1 MVIKMQQIIDWLKKH
16 KFIIFLFLFSFILRL
31 LIVITINTPVISDF
45 KTMLDASL
53 ELVNNTSNYKSM
65 PYFITWGYQMGHVV
79 YQAFLLSIINNLLF
93 LKIMNALIT
102 SLTIVMIYIIS
113 KKLSNEKAAKITSI
127 IYSIFLFPLLLNTV
141 LTNQLLPMLLILVA
155 INLWITYIPKKI
167 FIAFPTG
174 LLLAFSNILRS
185 ETIVII
191 TGILV
196 YSLFSMLEKKDIKK
210 LILSLL
216 ILLATYSGVMKLTS
230 YTLQKSNI
238 SPSGLENKNTAW
250 KFLTGLNIETNGMYS
265 AKDAEVYA
273 YDEQKT
279 KKELTKRIKEDYKN
293 YPLLFLKKIKIVG
306 LNSDLSWSVGHLNQQ
321 TTKILTYLNQLFIYF
336 FFIMALLSLIPLLK
350 KKYKKAQVL
359 ITLITIIY
367 FGVYLL
373 IEVMPRYAYSIQ
385 IFEAILTSI
394 TLGYFLEIIFNK
406 GREKN
411 AKTRR

>member
-1 MVIKMQQIIDWLKKH
+1 MQQIIDWLKKH

-93 LKIMNALIT
+93 LKIMNVLIT

-127 IYSIFLFPLLLNTV
+127 IYTIFLFPLLLNTV

-167 FIAFPTG
+167 FIAFPIG

>member
-1 MVIKMQQIIDWLKKH
+1 MQQIIDWLKKH

-93 LKIMNALIT
+93 LKIMNVLIT

-167 FIAFPTG
+167 FIAFPIG

-210 LILSLL
+210 LALSLL

-238 SPSGLENKNTAW
+238 SPSGLENKNTTW

>member
-93 LKIMNALIT
+93 LKIMNVLIT

-167 FIAFPTG
+167 FIAFPIG

-210 LILSLL
+210 LALSLL

-238 SPSGLENKNTAW
+238 SPSGLENKNTTW

>member
-1 MVIKMQQIIDWLKKH
+1 MQQIIDWLKKH

-167 FIAFPTG
+167 FIAFPIG

-210 LILSLL
+210 LALSLL

-238 SPSGLENKNTAW
+238 SPSGLENKNTTW

-336 FFIMALLSLIPLLK
+336 FFIMAFLSLIPLLK

>member
-93 LKIMNALIT
+93 LKIMNVLIT

-127 IYSIFLFPLLLNTV
+127 IYTIFLFPLLLNTV

-167 FIAFPTG
+167 FIAFPIG

-210 LILSLL
+210 LALSLL

-238 SPSGLENKNTAW
+238 SPSGLENKNTTW

>member
-1 MVIKMQQIIDWLKKH
+1 MQQIIDWLKKH

-93 LKIMNALIT
+93 LKIMNVLIT

-127 IYSIFLFPLLLNTV
+127 IYTIFLFPLLLNTV

-167 FIAFPTG
+167 FIAFPIG

-210 LILSLL
+210 LALSLL

-238 SPSGLENKNTAW
+238 SPSGLENKNTTW

>member
-1 MVIKMQQIIDWLKKH
+1 MQQIIDWLKKH

-102 SLTIVMIYIIS
+102 SLTIVMIYVIS

-210 LILSLL
+210 LALSLL

-265 AKDAEVYA
+265 EKDAEVYA

-336 FFIMALLSLIPLLK
+336 FFIMSLLSLIPLLK

>member
-1 MVIKMQQIIDWLKKH
+1 MQQIIDWLKKH

-93 LKIMNALIT
+93 LKIMNVLIT

-127 IYSIFLFPLLLNTV
+127 IYTIFLFPLLLNTV

-216 ILLATYSGVMKLTS
+216 ILLATYSGVMKLAS

-238 SPSGLENKNTAW
+238 SPSGLENKNTTW

-394 TLGYFLEIIFNK
+394 TLGYFFNK